1 MGNNLKNE
9 LAVGK
14 SVIGS
19 GAKRPHSYTNILP
32 YILVFPAVMV
42 ILLLYLYPFLASF
55 WKSFISKEGVLSL
68 VNYEKTLRLYRYD
81 ILFTM
86 GVTAFSTFI
95 ATVISILVAV
105 YLRLSTGW
113 LANSIGILY
122 RLPIFLPFVVI
133 AQMMR
138 SFLAPHGTLNLF
150 LAKLSLV
157 DIENPLQ
164 LFNWIGLT
172 FGFVWKQAPF
182 MILIILGG
190 FQMIDK
196 SYIEAAKSVGAKLPQ
211 IITKVLIPMNK
222 PTILIAVTLVFCSLV
237 GCFSFPYMLIGGKTP
252 VTITV
257 DIAHRVNYFGDYGV
271 ANALGVFSYIL
282 VSLLAI
288 YYVRSMMKKGLYD

>member
-14 SVIGS
+14 SVIGG

-172 FGFVWKQAPF
+172 FGFVWKEAPF

-288 YYVRSMMKKGLYD
+288 YYVRSMMRKGLYD

>member
-14 SVIGS
+14 SEIGA
-19 GAKRPHSYTNILP
+19 GVERPRSYTNILP
-32 YILVFPAVMV
+32 YVLVFPAVMV

-68 VNYEKTLRLYRYD
+68 ANYEKTLRLYRYD
-81 ILFTM
+81 VLFTL
-86 GVTAFSTFI
+86 GVTALSTFI
-95 ATVISILVAV
+95 ATVLSIFVAV
-105 YLRLSTGW
+105 YLRLSKGW
-113 LANSIGILY
+113 LSNSIGILY

-150 LAKLSLV
+150 FAKLNLV

-164 LFNWIGLT
+164 LFNWAGLT

-182 MILIILGG
+182 MILIICGG
-190 FQMIDK
+190 FQMIDD
-196 SYIEAAKSVGAKLPQ
+196 SYIEAARSVGAKLPQ
-211 IITKVLIPMNK
+211 IITKILIPMNK
-222 PTILIAVTLVFCSLV
+222 PTILIVVTFVFCSLV
-237 GCFSFPYMLIGGKTP
+237 GCFSFPYMLIGGKSP
-252 VTITV
+252 VTLTV

-271 ANALGVFSYIL
+271 ANALGVFSYIM
-282 VSLLAI
+282 VSLLAL

>member
-14 SVIGS
+14 SKIGD
-19 GAKRPHSYTNILP
+19 GAEKPHSYTNILP

-42 ILLLYLYPFLASF
+42 ILLLYLYPFLTSF

-86 GVTAFSTFI
+86 GVTAFSTFL
-95 ATVISILVAV
+95 ATVLSISVAV
-105 YLRLSTGW
+105 YLRLSKGW
-113 LANSIGILY
+113 LSDSIGILY
-122 RLPIFLPFVVI
+122 RLPIFIPFVVI

-138 SFLAPHGTLNLF
+138 SFLAPHGTLNLVF
-150 LAKLSLV
+150 AKVGLV
-157 DIENPLQ
+157 NIENPLQ

-237 GCFSFPYMLIGGKTP
+237 GCFSFPYMLIGGKSP

>member
-1 MGNNLKNE
+1 MENNLKNE

-14 SVIGS
+14 SEIGA
-19 GAKRPHSYTNILP
+19 GAGRPHSYTNILP
-32 YILVFPAVMV
+32 YILVFPAVMA

-55 WKSFISKEGVLSL
+55 WKSFISKEGVLNL
-68 VNYEKTLRLYRYD
+68 ANYQKTLRLYRYD
-81 ILFTM
+81 ILFTF

-95 ATVISILVAV
+95 ATVISIFVAV
-105 YLRLSTGW
+105 YLRLTKGW
-113 LANSIGILY
+113 LSNIIGILY

-150 LAKLSLV
+150 LEKLGL
-157 DIENPLQ
+157 INLENPLQ

-182 MILIILGG
+182 MVLIILGG
-190 FQMIDK
+190 FQMIDN
-196 SYIEAAKSVGAKLPQ
+196 SYIEAGKSVGAKLPQ
-211 IITKVLIPMNK
+211 IITKILIPMNK

>member
-1 MGNNLKNE
+1 MKNNLKNE
-9 LAVGK
+9 LAVGN
-14 SVIGS
+14 SEIGA
-19 GAKRPHSYTNILP
+19 GAERPHSYTNILP
-32 YILVFPAVMV
+32 YVLVFPAVMV

-68 VNYEKTLRLYRYD
+68 ANYEKTLRLYRYD
-81 ILFTM
+81 ILFTFR
-86 GVTAFSTFI
+86 VTAFSTFI
-95 ATVISILVAV
+95 ATVLSILVAV

-113 LANSIGILY
+113 LANSIGVLY

-138 SFLAPHGTLNLF
+138 TFLAPHGTLNLF

-157 DIENPLQ
+157 NIENPLQ

-237 GCFSFPYMLIGGKTP
+237 GCFSFPYMLIGGKSP

>member
-14 SVIGS
+14 SVIGG
-19 GAKRPHSYTNILP
+19 GAKKPHSYTNILP

-164 LFNWIGLT
+164 LFNWVGLT
-172 FGFVWKQAPF
+172 FGFVWKEAPF

-222 PTILIAVTLVFCSLV
+222 STILIAVTLVFCSLV
-237 GCFSFPYMLIGGKTP
+237 GCFSFPYMLIGGKSP

>member
-14 SVIGS
+14 SEIGV
-19 GAKRPHSYTNILP
+19 GVERPHSYTNILP

-68 VNYEKTLRLYRYD
+68 ANYEKTLRLYRYD

-86 GVTAFSTFI
+86 GVTALSTFI
-95 ATVISILVAV
+95 ATVLSIFVAV
-105 YLRLSTGW
+105 YLRLSKGW
-113 LANSIGILY
+113 LSNSIGILY

-164 LFNWIGLT
+164 LFNWIGLV

-190 FQMIDK
+190 FQMIDN

>member
-1 MGNNLKNE
+1 MGNNLKNK

-14 SVIGS
+14 SEIGA
-19 GAKRPHSYTNILP
+19 GVERPRSYTNILP
-32 YILVFPAVMV
+32 YMLVFPAVMV

-68 VNYEKTLRLYRYD
+68 ANYEKTLRLYRYD
-81 ILFTM
+81 ILFTL
-86 GVTAFSTFI
+86 GVTTLSTFI
-95 ATVISILVAV
+95 ATVLSIFVAV
-105 YLRLSTGW
+105 YLRLSKGW
-113 LANSIGILY
+113 LSNSIGILY

-157 DIENPLQ
+157 NIENPLQ
-164 LFNWIGLT
+164 LFNWAGLT

-182 MILIILGG
+182 MILIICGG
-190 FQMIDK
+190 FQMIDD
-196 SYIEAAKSVGAKLPQ
+196 SYIEAARSVGAKLPQ
-211 IITKVLIPMNK
+211 IITKILIPMNK

-237 GCFSFPYMLIGGKTP
+237 GCFSFPYMLIGGKSP

-271 ANALGVFSYIL
+271 ANALGVFSYIM
-282 VSLLAI
+282 VSLLAL

>member
-9 LAVGK
+9 LAVGN
-14 SVIGS
+14 SEIGG

-32 YILVFPAVMV
+32 YVLVFPAVMV

-55 WKSFISKEGVLSL
+55 WKSFISKEGVLTL
-68 VNYEKTLRLYRYD
+68 ANYEKTLRLYRYD
-81 ILFTM
+81 ILFTL
-86 GVTAFSTFI
+86 GVTTLSTFI
-95 ATVISILVAV
+95 ATVLSIFVAV
-105 YLRLSTGW
+105 YLRLSKGW
-113 LANSIGILY
+113 LSNSIGILY
-122 RLPIFLPFVVI
+122 RLPIFIPFVVI

-138 SFLAPHGTLNLF
+138 SFLAPHGTLNLL
-150 LAKLSLV
+150 LAKLGV
-157 DIENPLQ
+157 INIENPLQ

-172 FGFVWKQAPF
+172 FGFVWKEAPF
-182 MILIILGG
+182 MILIVLGG

-222 PTILIAVTLVFCSLV
+222 STILIAVTLVFTSFV
-237 GCFSFPYMLIGGKTP
+237 GSFSFPYMLIGGKSP

-288 YYVRSMMKKGLYD
+288 HYVRSMMKKGIYD

>member
-1 MGNNLKNE
+1 MGNNFKNE
-9 LAVGK
+9 LAAGK
-14 SVIGS
+14 SEIG
-19 GAKRPHSYTNILP
+19 GGVEKPHSYTNFLP

-42 ILLLYLYPFLASF
+42 ILLLYLYPFLSSF
-55 WKSFISKEGVLSL
+55 WKSFISKEGILSL
-68 VNYEKTLRLYRYD
+68 ANYEKTLRIYRYD

-86 GVTAFSTFI
+86 GVTTFSTLI
-95 ATVISILVAV
+95 ATVLSILVAV

-113 LANSIGILY
+113 LSSSIGILY
-122 RLPIFLPFVVI
+122 RLPIFLPFVVV

-150 LAKLSLV
+150 LAKLDLIN
-157 DIENPLQ
+157 IENPLE
-164 LFNWIGLT
+164 LFNWIGLV
-172 FGFVWKQAPF
+172 FGFVWKEAPF

-190 FQMIDK
+190 FQMIDN
-196 SYIEAAKSVGAKLPQ
+196 SYIEAGKSVGAKLPQ

-237 GCFSFPYMLIGGKTP
+237 GCFSFPYMLIGGKSP

-271 ANALGVFSYIL
+271 ANALGVFSYIM

>member
-1 MGNNLKNE
+1 MGNNVKNE

-14 SVIGS
+14 SEIGA
-19 GAKRPHSYTNILP
+19 GVERPRSYTNILP
-32 YILVFPAVMV
+32 YMLVFPAVMV

-68 VNYEKTLRLYRYD
+68 ANYEKTLRLYRYD
-81 ILFTM
+81 VLFTL
-86 GVTAFSTFI
+86 GVTTLSTFI
-95 ATVISILVAV
+95 ATVLSIFVAV
-105 YLRLSTGW
+105 YLRLSKGW
-113 LANSIGILY
+113 LSNSIGILY

-150 LAKLSLV
+150 FAKLNLV

-164 LFNWIGLT
+164 LFNWAGLT

-182 MILIILGG
+182 MILIICGG
-190 FQMIDK
+190 FQMIDD
-196 SYIEAAKSVGAKLPQ
+196 SYIEAARSVGAKLPQ
-211 IITKVLIPMNK
+211 IITKILIPMNK

-237 GCFSFPYMLIGGKTP
+237 GCFSFPYMLIGGKSP

-271 ANALGVFSYIL
+271 ANALGVFSYIM
-282 VSLLAI
+282 VSLLAL

>member
-14 SVIGS
+14 NEIGV
-19 GAKRPHSYTNILP
+19 GVERPRSYTNILP

-68 VNYEKTLRLYRYD
+68 ANYEKTLRLYRYD
-81 ILFTM
+81 ILFTF

-95 ATVISILVAV
+95 ATVISIFVAV
-105 YLRLSTGW
+105 YLRLTKGW
-113 LANSIGILY
+113 LANIIGILY

-150 LAKLSLV
+150 LAKLGLIN
-157 DIENPLQ
+157 IENPLQ

-190 FQMIDK
+190 FQMIDN

-237 GCFSFPYMLIGGKTP
+237 GCFSFPYMLIGGKSP

>member
-14 SVIGS
+14 SVIGG

-164 LFNWIGLT
+164 LFNWVGLT
-172 FGFVWKQAPF
+172 FGFVWKEAPF

-222 PTILIAVTLVFCSLV
+222 STILIAVTLVFCSLV
-237 GCFSFPYMLIGGKTP
+237 GCFSFPYMLIGGKSP

>member
-1 MGNNLKNE
+1 MGNNLKNK

-14 SVIGS
+14 REIGV
-19 GAKRPHSYTNILP
+19 GTERPHSYTNILP

-55 WKSFISKEGVLSL
+55 WKSFISKDGALSL

-81 ILFTM
+81 ILFTF

-95 ATVISILVAV
+95 ATVISILAAV

-138 SFLAPHGTLNLF
+138 SFLAPHGMLNLF
-150 LAKLSLV
+150 LEKLGIINL
-157 DIENPLQ
+157 ENPLQ

-172 FGFVWKQAPF
+172 FGFV
-182 MILIILGG
+182 
-190 FQMIDK
+190 
-196 SYIEAAKSVGAKLPQ
+196 
-211 IITKVLIPMNK
+211 
-222 PTILIAVTLVFCSLV
+222 
-237 GCFSFPYMLIGGKTP
+237 
-252 VTITV
+252 
-257 DIAHRVNYFGDYGV
+257 
-271 ANALGVFSYIL
+271 
-282 VSLLAI
+282 
-288 YYVRSMMKKGLYD
+288 

>member
-1 MGNNLKNE
+1 M
-9 LAVGK
+9 AVGK
-14 SVIGS
+14 SEIGA
-19 GAKRPHSYTNILP
+19 GAGRPHSYTNILP
-32 YILVFPAVMV
+32 YILVFPAVMA

-55 WKSFISKEGVLSL
+55 WKSFISKEGILSL
-68 VNYEKTLRLYRYD
+68 ANYEKTLRLYRYD
-81 ILFTM
+81 ILFTF

-95 ATVISILVAV
+95 ATVISIFVAV
-105 YLRLSTGW
+105 YLRLTKGW
-113 LANSIGILY
+113 LSNIIGILY

-150 LAKLSLV
+150 LEKLGL
-157 DIENPLQ
+157 INLENPLQ

-182 MILIILGG
+182 MVLIILGG
-190 FQMIDK
+190 FQMIDN
-196 SYIEAAKSVGAKLPQ
+196 SYIEAGKSVGAKLPQ
-211 IITKVLIPMNK
+211 IITKILIPMNK

-271 ANALGVFSYIL
+271 ANSLGVFSYIL

>member
-1 MGNNLKNE
+1 MGNNLKNK

-14 SVIGS
+14 SEIGG
-19 GAKRPHSYTNILP
+19 GAIRPHPYINILP
-32 YILVFPAVMV
+32 YMLVFPAVMV

-55 WKSFISKEGVLSL
+55 WKSFISKEGILSL
-68 VNYEKTLRLYRYD
+68 ANYEKTLRLYSYD

-95 ATVISILVAV
+95 ATVLSILVAV
-105 YLRLSTGW
+105 YLRLSKGW
-113 LANSIGILY
+113 LASSVGILY

-138 SFLAPHGTLNLF
+138 SFLAPHGILNLV
-150 LAKLSLV
+150 LAKLGLIN
-157 DIENPLQ
+157 IENPLQ
-164 LFNWIGLT
+164 LFNWVGLT

-190 FQMIDK
+190 FQMIDN

-211 IITKVLIPMNK
+211 VITKVLIPMNK

>member
-14 SVIGS
+14 SEIGG

-32 YILVFPAVMV
+32 YILVFPAVMA
-42 ILLLYLYPFLASF
+42 ILLLYLFPFLNSF

-95 ATVISILVAV
+95 ATVLSILVAV

>member
-14 SVIGS
+14 NEIGV
-19 GAKRPHSYTNILP
+19 GVERPHSYTNILP

-68 VNYEKTLRLYRYD
+68 ANYEKTLRIYRYD
-81 ILFTM
+81 ILFTL
-86 GVTAFSTFI
+86 GVTVLSTFI
-95 ATVISILVAV
+95 ATVASIFVAV
-105 YLRLSTGW
+105 YLRLSKGW
-113 LANSIGILY
+113 LSNSVGILY

-138 SFLAPHGTLNLF
+138 SFLAPHGVLNLF
-150 LAKLSLV
+150 LAKLNLI

-164 LFNWIGLT
+164 LFNWVGLT
-172 FGFVWKQAPF
+172 FGFVWKEAPF
-182 MILIILGG
+182 MILIICGG
-190 FQMIDK
+190 FQMIDD
-196 SYIEAAKSVGAKLPQ
+196 SYIEAARSVGAKLPQ
-211 IITKVLIPMNK
+211 IITKILIPMNK

-237 GCFSFPYMLIGGKTP
+237 GCFSFPYMLIGGKSP

-271 ANALGVFSYIL
+271 ANALGVFSYII
-282 VSLLAI
+282 VSLLAL

>member
-14 SVIGS
+14 DEIGV
-19 GAKRPHSYTNILP
+19 GVERPRSYANILP
-32 YILVFPAVMV
+32 YVLVFPAVMT

-68 VNYEKTLRLYRYD
+68 ANYEKTLRLYRYD
-81 ILFTM
+81 ILFTF

-95 ATVISILVAV
+95 ATVISIFVAV
-105 YLRLSTGW
+105 YLRLTKGW
-113 LANSIGILY
+113 LSNIIGILY

-150 LAKLSLV
+150 LAKLNLIN
-157 DIENPLQ
+157 IENPLQ
-164 LFNWIGLT
+164 LFNWVGLT

-190 FQMIDK
+190 FQMIDN
-196 SYIEAAKSVGAKLPQ
+196 SYIEAAKSVGAKLPH

-222 PTILIAVTLVFCSLV
+222 PTILIAITLVFCSLV

>member
-1 MGNNLKNE
+1 MTNNLKNE

-14 SVIGS
+14 SGIGA
-19 GAKRPHSYTNILP
+19 GVERPRSYANILP

-68 VNYEKTLRLYRYD
+68 ANYEKTLRLYRYD
-81 ILFTM
+81 ILFTL
-86 GVTAFSTFI
+86 GVTALSTFI
-95 ATVISILVAV
+95 ATVLSILVAV
-105 YLRLSTGW
+105 YLRLSKGW
-113 LANSIGILY
+113 LANSVGILY

-138 SFLAPHGTLNLF
+138 SFLAPHGILNLL
-150 LAKLSLV
+150 LAKLNMI

-164 LFNWIGLT
+164 FFNWVGLT

-182 MILIILGG
+182 MILIICGG
-190 FQMIDK
+190 FQMIDD

-211 IITKVLIPMNK
+211 IITKILIPMNK

-237 GCFSFPYMLIGGKTP
+237 GCFSFPYMLIGGKSP
-252 VTITV
+252 VTVTV

-271 ANALGVFSYIL
+271 ANALGVFSYIM

>member
-1 MGNNLKNE
+1 
-9 LAVGK
+9 
-14 SVIGS
+14 
-19 GAKRPHSYTNILP
+19 
-32 YILVFPAVMV
+32 MV

-95 ATVISILVAV
+95 ATVLSILVAV

-164 LFNWIGLT
+164 LFNWVGLT

>member
-14 SVIGS
+14 SVIGG

-95 ATVISILVAV
+95 ATVLSILVAV

-164 LFNWIGLT
+164 LFNWVGLT

-222 PTILIAVTLVFCSLV
+222 STILIAVTLVFCSLV

>member
-1 MGNNLKNE
+1 MENNLKNE

-14 SVIGS
+14 SEIGG
-19 GAKRPHSYTNILP
+19 GAERSHSYANILP
-32 YILVFPAVMV
+32 YILVFPAVMA
-42 ILLLYLYPFLASF
+42 ILLLYLYPFLTSF

-81 ILFTM
+81 ILFTF

-95 ATVISILVAV
+95 ATVLSIIVAV
-105 YLRLSTGW
+105 YLRLTKGW
-113 LANSIGILY
+113 LSNIIGILY

-138 SFLAPHGTLNLF
+138 SFLAPHGMLNLF
-150 LAKLSLV
+150 LEKLGLINL
-157 DIENPLQ
+157 DNPLQ

-190 FQMIDK
+190 FQMIDN

-211 IITKVLIPMNK
+211 IITKILIPMNK

-237 GCFSFPYMLIGGKTP
+237 GCFSFPYMLIGGKSP

>member
-1 MGNNLKNE
+1 MENNLKNE

-14 SVIGS
+14 SEIGG
-19 GAKRPHSYTNILP
+19 GAEKPHSYTNILP

-55 WKSFISKEGVLSL
+55 WKSFINKEGFLSL
-68 VNYEKTLRLYRYD
+68 ANYEKTLRLYRYD

-95 ATVISILVAV
+95 ATVLSILVAV

-113 LANSIGILY
+113 LANSIGVLY
-122 RLPIFLPFVVI
+122 KLPIFLPFVVI

-138 SFLAPHGTLNLF
+138 TFLAPHGTLNLF
-150 LAKLSLV
+150 LAKLNLIN
-157 DIENPLQ
+157 IENPLQ

-237 GCFSFPYMLIGGKTP
+237 GCFSFPYMLIGGKSP

>member
-1 MGNNLKNE
+1 MGNNLQNE
-9 LAVGK
+9 LVVGK
-14 SVIGS
+14 SEIGV
-19 GAKRPHSYTNILP
+19 GVERPHSYTNILP

-42 ILLLYLYPFLASF
+42 ILLLYLYPLLTSF

-81 ILFTM
+81 ILFTL
-86 GVTAFSTFI
+86 GVTVLSTFI
-95 ATVISILVAV
+95 ATILSILVAV
-105 YLRLSTGW
+105 YLRLSKGW
-113 LANSIGILY
+113 LANSVGILY

-138 SFLAPHGTLNLF
+138 SFLAPHGILNLF
-150 LAKLSLV
+150 LAKLNV
-157 DIENPLQ
+157 IDIENPLQ
-164 LFNWIGLT
+164 LFNWVGLT
-172 FGFVWKQAPF
+172 FGFVWKEAPF
-182 MILIILGG
+182 MILIICGG
-190 FQMIDK
+190 FQMIDD

-211 IITKVLIPMNK
+211 IITKILIPMNK

-237 GCFSFPYMLIGGKTP
+237 GCFSFPYMLIGGKSP

-271 ANALGVFSYIL
+271 ANALGVFSYIM

-288 YYVRSMMKKGLYD
+288 YYVRSMMKKGLYE

>member
-1 MGNNLKNE
+1 M
-9 LAVGK
+9 
-14 SVIGS
+14 
-19 GAKRPHSYTNILP
+19 
-32 YILVFPAVMV
+32 
-42 ILLLYLYPFLASF
+42 
-55 WKSFISKEGVLSL
+55 
-68 VNYEKTLRLYRYD
+68 
-81 ILFTM
+81 
-86 GVTAFSTFI
+86 STFI
-95 ATVISILVAV
+95 ATVISIFVAV
-105 YLRLSTGW
+105 YLRLTKGW
-113 LANSIGILY
+113 LSNIIGILY

-150 LAKLSLV
+150 LEKLGL
-157 DIENPLQ
+157 INLENPLQ

-190 FQMIDK
+190 FQMIDN

>member
-1 MGNNLKNE
+1 MGNNLKNK

-14 SVIGS
+14 SEIGG
-19 GAKRPHSYTNILP
+19 GAIRPHPYINILP

-55 WKSFISKEGVLSL
+55 WKSFISKEGILSL
-68 VNYEKTLRLYRYD
+68 ANYGKTLRLYSYD

-95 ATVISILVAV
+95 ATVLSILVAV
-105 YLRLSTGW
+105 YLRLSKGW
-113 LANSIGILY
+113 LASSVGILY

-138 SFLAPHGTLNLF
+138 SFLAPHGILNLV
-150 LAKLSLV
+150 LAKLGLIN
-157 DIENPLQ
+157 IENPLQ
-164 LFNWIGLT
+164 LFNWVGLT

-190 FQMIDK
+190 FQMIDN

-211 IITKVLIPMNK
+211 VITKVLIPMNK

>member
-1 MGNNLKNE
+1 MGNNLKNK

-14 SVIGS
+14 SEIGG
-19 GAKRPHSYTNILP
+19 GAIRPHPYINILP
-32 YILVFPAVMV
+32 YMLVFPAVMV

-55 WKSFISKEGVLSL
+55 WKSFISKEGILSL
-68 VNYEKTLRLYRYD
+68 ANYEKTLRLYSYD

-95 ATVISILVAV
+95 ATVLSILVAV
-105 YLRLSTGW
+105 YLRLSKGW
-113 LANSIGILY
+113 LASSVGILY

-138 SFLAPHGTLNLF
+138 SFLAPHGILNLV
-150 LAKLSLV
+150 LAKLGLI

-164 LFNWIGLT
+164 LFNWVGLT

-190 FQMIDK
+190 FQMIDN

-211 IITKVLIPMNK
+211 VITKVLIPMNK

>member
-1 MGNNLKNE
+1 MGNNFKNE
-9 LAVGK
+9 LAAGK
-14 SVIGS
+14 SEIG
-19 GAKRPHSYTNILP
+19 GGVEKPHSYTNFLP

-42 ILLLYLYPFLASF
+42 ILLLYLYPFLSSF
-55 WKSFISKEGVLSL
+55 WKSFISKEGILSL
-68 VNYEKTLRLYRYD
+68 ANYEKTLRIYRYD

-86 GVTAFSTFI
+86 GVTTFSTLI
-95 ATVISILVAV
+95 ATVLSILVAV

-122 RLPIFLPFVVI
+122 RLPIFLPFVVV

-150 LAKLSLV
+150 LAKLDLIN
-157 DIENPLQ
+157 IENPLE
-164 LFNWIGLT
+164 LFNWIGLV
-172 FGFVWKQAPF
+172 FGFVWKEAPF

-190 FQMIDK
+190 FQMIDN
-196 SYIEAAKSVGAKLPQ
+196 SYIEAGKSVGAKLPQ

-237 GCFSFPYMLIGGKTP
+237 GCFSFPYMLIGGKSP

-271 ANALGVFSYIL
+271 ANALGVFSYIM

>member
-14 SVIGS
+14 NEIGV
-19 GAKRPHSYTNILP
+19 GVERPRSYTNILP
-32 YILVFPAVMV
+32 YVLVFPAVMT

-68 VNYEKTLRLYRYD
+68 ANYEKTLRLYRYD
-81 ILFTM
+81 ILFTF

-95 ATVISILVAV
+95 ATVISIFVAV
-105 YLRLSTGW
+105 YLRLTKGW
-113 LANSIGILY
+113 LSNIIGILY

-150 LAKLSLV
+150 LAKLNLIN
-157 DIENPLQ
+157 IENPLQ
-164 LFNWIGLT
+164 LFNWVGLT

-190 FQMIDK
+190 FQMIDN

-222 PTILIAVTLVFCSLV
+222 PTILIAITLVFCSLV

>member
-14 SVIGS
+14 SVIGG

-172 FGFVWKQAPF
+172 FGFVWKEAPF

-222 PTILIAVTLVFCSLV
+222 STILIAVTLVFCSLV

-288 YYVRSMMKKGLYD
+288 YYVRSMMRKGLYD